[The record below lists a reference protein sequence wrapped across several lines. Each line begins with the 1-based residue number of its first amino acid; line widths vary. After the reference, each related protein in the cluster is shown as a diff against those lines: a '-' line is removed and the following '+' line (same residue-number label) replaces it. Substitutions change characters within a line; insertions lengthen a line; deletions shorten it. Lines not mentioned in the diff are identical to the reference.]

1 MYSVSWG
8 AVRWRVGQTVTVLV
22 LTALAV
28 AAAAGVS
35 WYLLPIASDA
45 AAARVAAAPADRRVI
60 QVHHIDELSG
70 RDPRAAIDAWDDRL
84 RGLLPLPGARPWL
97 GLVQDTTYR
106 DPRPG
111 GTAAGLPVAYRDDF
125 CGHARIT
132 GSCPR
137 AAGEAVLGRFT
148 AGRLGLAAG
157 DRIELR
163 SSAAPG
169 PVTIRVTGVYDPA
182 DPDGPY
188 WTDPEF
194 RAKGDLEPA
203 FTTLDTFG
211 AAQLGKPQ
219 FAYDVAVPAALLR
232 GDGGFDFNAVLN
244 AATPRIAAAQLELS
258 NPAGPLAT
266 AIGADRD
273 AVAVA
278 VLTQAG
284 QVLVLA
290 WLALGLAGRFTG
302 RDRGADA
309 GLLLLRGSTRGR
321 LLRLA
326 AGQHLPALLGGALL
340 GWPLGVL
347 AARLLAGRWP
357 LRAELWPAL
366 WWSLTA
372 VAAVLAVGLLILAV
386 VDIVAQRAPVATLL
400 RRVPS
405 MRRDWRS
412 AVADALLVA
421 LAAGAAYQARAAGS
435 GSGLGLVAP
444 ALVALAAGV
453 LIARVLRAVADRA
466 GAAAIKAGRLR
477 AGLTAVQISRRP
489 DADRVFA
496 LIVVAVAMLALTVGG
511 WSAGDRQRAVRA
523 EVELGATRV
532 LTVRAESR
540 THLLDAVRR
549 ADPGGRHAM
558 AAALDTDNGLL
569 AVDTGRLAAVARWR
583 PDYGPVTALATA
595 APRRLPLITGT
606 ALSLRVD
613 SDRTDVTRMIL
624 VVQHEATGRTTEVQF
639 RGVRPGARTVTV
651 PVAGCTA
658 APGCRLVSIQ
668 LVVPFV
674 AGSDGARPVPGGV
687 VVRGLDQR
695 GPDATVLD
703 GARLADVSY
712 WRTDFA
718 GLALQATTTGAGLS
732 MAPQDGRGDIGQKV
746 YALDT
751 PLPLPLVV
759 AGAQPA
765 DWRLQDATLDIFA
778 QAETPV
784 RVVAA
789 TAALP
794 VLGGKGTMAD
804 LDSVAR
810 LVVDSRRP
818 AAFQVW
824 LSADAPA
831 SVRAALT
838 REGLAITGEQ
848 STARR
853 AADLAHQRDAV
864 TTPFQLYGAVLGLL
878 LAAAMLAAAATVER
892 GPLTEQLR
900 ALRVQG
906 LSGRTAVVLR
916 FAGTTWL
923 AGTGLLAGL
932 LAAMIARTAAAVT
945 APPFLDGWQ
954 VIPPPGAL
962 GPLAV
967 GLAAL
972 AGLAVLVPT
981 VWLSSRGA
989 VR

>member
-8 AVRWRVGQTVTVLV
+8 AVRWRTGQTVMVLV
-22 LTALAV
+22 LTTVAV
-28 AAAAGVS
+28 AVAAGVS

-45 AAARVAAAPADRRVI
+45 AAARVAAAPADGRVV
-60 QVHHIDELSG
+60 QVHHIEELAG
-70 RDPRAAIDAWDDRL
+70 RDPRAAIDAWHDRL

-97 GLVQDTTYR
+97 GLVQDTTRR
-106 DPRPG
+106 DPRG
-111 GTAAGLPVAYRDDF
+111 GPSTTLPVAYRDDF
-125 CGHARIT
+125 CAHARIT
-132 GSCPR
+132 GNCPS
-137 AAGEAVLGRFT
+137 AAGEAVVGRFA

-157 DRIELR
+157 DRVQLR
-163 SSAAPG
+163 SPAAPG
-169 PVTIRVTGVYDPA
+169 TVTLRVTGVYDRP

-194 RAKGDLEPA
+194 GAKGDLEPA
-203 FTTLDTFG
+203 FTTLDTFR
-211 AAQLGKPQ
+211 AAQLGRPQ

-232 GDGGFDFNAVLN
+232 GDGGFDYNAVLN
-244 AATPRIAAAQLELS
+244 TATPRIAAAQLELK

-266 AIGADRD
+266 AIGGDRY
-273 AVAVA
+273 AVSVD

-284 QVLVLA
+284 RLLVLA

-309 GLLLLRGSTRGR
+309 GLLLLRGSTRAR

-357 LRAELWPAL
+357 VRAELWPAL
-366 WWSLTA
+366 WWSLAA
-372 VAAVLAVGLLILAV
+372 VAAVLAGGLLILAV
-386 VDIVAQRAPVATLL
+386 VDLVTQRGPVGALL

-405 MRRDWRS
+405 RRRDWR
-412 AVADALLVA
+412 AGVVDALLVA
-421 LAAGAAYQARAAGS
+421 LAAGAAYQAHTAGS
-435 GSGLGLVAP
+435 GSGVGLVAP
-444 ALVALAAGV
+444 ALVALATGV
-453 LIARVLRAVADRA
+453 LLAQVLRAVADRA
-466 GAAAIKAGRLR
+466 GGAAIRAGRLR

-489 DADRVFA
+489 GADRVFA
-496 LIVVAVAMLALTVGG
+496 LIVVAVAMLALTLGG
-511 WSAGDRQRAVRA
+511 WSAGSRQRAVRA
-523 EVELGATRV
+523 EVELGATQV
-532 LTVRAESR
+532 LTVQAESR
-540 THLLDAVRR
+540 THLLHAVRR
-549 ADPGGRHAM
+549 ADPDGRYAM
-558 AAALDTDNGLL
+558 AAALDTDNRLL

-583 PDYGPVTALATA
+583 PDYGPVTALTTT

-613 SDRTDVTRMIL
+613 SARREVTRMIV
-624 VVQHEATGRTTEVQF
+624 VVQHEATGRTTELQF
-639 RGVRPGARTVTV
+639 RGIRPGPQTVTV

-668 LVVPFV
+668 LFTLFV
-674 AGSDGARPVPGGV
+674 AHSDGVRPVGGGV
-687 VVRGLDQR
+687 VVRGLDQQ
-695 GPDATVLD
+695 GPAGTILDA
-703 GARLADVSY
+703 GRLADVSY
-712 WRTDFA
+712 WRTDFD
-718 GLALQATTTGAGLS
+718 GLAIQATTTGDGLS
-732 MAPQDGRGDIGQKV
+732 MAPQTRRGDIGQKV

-751 PLPLPLVV
+751 PLPLPLVM

-765 DWRLQDATLDIFA
+765 DWRLEDATLDIFA

-794 VLGGKGTMAD
+794 VLGGKGAMAD

-818 AAFQVW
+818 AVFQVW
-824 LSADAPA
+824 LSPGAPG
-831 SVRAALT
+831 SIRAALT
-838 REGLAITGEQ
+838 REGLIVTGEQ

-853 AADLAHQRDAV
+853 AHDLARQRDVV
-864 TTPFQLYGAVLGLL
+864 TTPFQLYGAVMGLL
-878 LAAAMLAAAATVER
+878 LAAAMLAAAAAVER
-892 GPLTEQLR
+892 GPLTEQLG
-900 ALRVQG
+900 ALRMQG
-906 LSGRTAVVLR
+906 LPRRTAVVLR

-923 AGTGLLAGL
+923 AGTGLLGGL
-932 LAAMIARTAAAVT
+932 LAALVARAAAAVT
-945 APPFLDGWQ
+945 APPFMDGWQ

-962 GPLAV
+962 GPLAL

-981 VWLSSRGA
+981 VWLSSRGGA
-989 VR
+989 R